1 MKDSYECND
10 VDKYQE
16 ETAMSTLKHAL
27 QHHLFTN
34 DSATYRDYLQQLAER
49 AEVGLDGVRP
59 WDMTVHNDRLWRRII
74 SEGSLGAGEAYM
86 DGWWDC
92 KALDE
97 FFARIIR
104 AGIDREVISLGNLRL
119 VLSAKLQNLQTPQ
132 RAISVAHKHYDLST
146 ELYRAMLD
154 ERMIYSCG
162 YWHSASSLDEAQE
175 AKLSLICRKLGLE
188 PGMRLLDIG
197 CGWGGAA
204 RYAAENFGV
213 RVTGITVSEEQHR
226 MAEKICQGLPVEILV
241 ADYRA
246 LEGQFDRIMS
256 IGMFEHVGYK
266 NYRTYF
272 QKALDLLT
280 PDGLFLLHTIGSNR
294 SGSIT
299 DPWIEKYIF
308 PNSMLPSAAQIT
320 RALEGLFVIEDWHGF
335 GADYDRTLMSWHAN
349 LERNWNKLDAVFD
362 ERFHRMWTYY
372 LMGSAGT
379 FRARSNQLWQLLLS
393 PKGIPGGWKTVR

>member
-34 DSATYRDYLQQLAER
+34 DSATYRHYLQHLAER
-49 AEVGLDGVRP
+49 ADVGLDGVRP

-162 YWHSASSLDEAQE
+162 YWDSASSLDEAQE

-266 NYRTYF
+266 NYSTYF
-272 QKALDLLT
+272 RKVLDLLT

-294 SGSIT
+294 SRSTT
-299 DPWIEKYIF
+299 DPWI
-308 PNSMLPSAAQIT
+308 
-320 RALEGLFVIEDWHGF
+320 
-335 GADYDRTLMSWHAN
+335 
-349 LERNWNKLDAVFD
+349 
-362 ERFHRMWTYY
+362 
-372 LMGSAGT
+372 
-379 FRARSNQLWQLLLS
+379 
-393 PKGIPGGWKTVR
+393 

>member
-1 MKDSYECND
+1 
-10 VDKYQE
+10 
-16 ETAMSTLKHAL
+16 MSTLRHAL
-27 QHHLFTN
+27 QHHLFPN
-34 DSATYRDYLQQLAER
+34 DFATYRDYLQQLAAGADVEFN
-49 AEVGLDGVRP
+49 GIRP
-59 WDMTVHNDRLWRRII
+59 WDMMVHDERLWRRIV
-74 SEGSLGAGEAYM
+74 SQGSLGAGEAYM

-92 KALDE
+92 KRLDE
-97 FFARIIR
+97 LFARLIR
-104 AGIDREVISLGNLRL
+104 AGIDREVISINNLRL

-132 RAISVAHKHYDLST
+132 RARSVAHRHYDLST
-146 ELYRAMLD
+146 DLYRAMLD
-154 ERMIYSCG
+154 KRMIYSCG
-162 YWHSASSLDEAQE
+162 YWESASSLDEAQE
-175 AKLSLICRKLGLE
+175 AKLSLVCRKLGLE

-213 RVTGITVSEEQHR
+213 EVTGITVSQEQHR
-226 MAEKICQGLPVEILV
+226 IAEETCRGLPVDIQV
-241 ADYRA
+241 TDYRT
-246 LEGQFDRIMS
+246 LSGQYDRIMS

-266 NYRTYF
+266 NYKTYF
-272 QKALDLLT
+272 SKALDLLT
-280 PDGLFLLHTIGSNR
+280 PDGLFLLHTIGTNR

-335 GADYDRTLMSWHAN
+335 GVDYDRTLMAWHQN
-349 LERNWNKLDAVFD
+349 LQRRWSSLDAAFD
-362 ERFHRMWTYY
+362 RRFRRMWNYY
-372 LMGSAGT
+372 LMCSAGA

>member
-1 MKDSYECND
+1 
-10 VDKYQE
+10 
-16 ETAMSTLKHAL
+16 MSTLRHAL
-27 QHHLFTN
+27 QQHLFTS

-49 AEVGLDGVRP
+49 ADIGLEGVRP
-59 WDMTVHNDRLWRRII
+59 WDMTVHNDGLWRRIV

-92 KALDE
+92 RALDE
-97 FFARIIR
+97 LFARILR
-104 AGIDREVISLGNLRL
+104 AGIDREMVSLNNLRL
-119 VLSAKLQNLQTPQ
+119 VLSARLQNLQTPR
-132 RAISVAHKHYDLST
+132 RAVSVAHKHYDLSS

-154 ERMIYSCG
+154 NRMIYSCG
-162 YWHSASSLDEAQE
+162 YWHQATSLDEAQE
-175 AKLSLICRKLGLE
+175 AKLSLVCRKLDLQ

-213 RVTGITVSEEQHR
+213 QVTGITVSHEQAR
-226 MAEKICQGLPVEILV
+226 VAEATCEGLPVEIRV
-241 ADYRA
+241 ADYRTMD
-246 LEGQFDRIMS
+246 GQFDRIMS

-272 QKALDLLT
+272 RKALNLLS
-280 PDGLFLLHTIGSNR
+280 PDGLFLLHTIGSNLSR
-294 SGSIT
+294 SIT

-308 PNSMLPSAAQIT
+308 PNSMLPSAVQIT

-349 LERNWNKLDAVFD
+349 LQGNWTRLSPSFD
-362 ERFHRMWTYY
+362 ERFRRMWTYY
-372 LMGSAGT
+372 LLCSAGA
-379 FRARSNQLWQLLLS
+379 FRARSNQLWQWLLS